1 MGRRKPTSNS
11 NKEHDD
17 MIETSIQS
25 TADRTNRVSSD
36 TAGTG
41 GDGGS
46 GIGTFLKSCLNLS
59 TISTLLVCFYLYTSI
74 TSMRSL
80 IYPLE
85 GIEVINQFIVANGK
99 RAAIQY

>member
-1 MGRRKPTSNS
+1 
-11 NKEHDD
+11 

-25 TADRTNRVSSD
+25 PPDSSNRVSSD

-41 GDGGS
+41 GGGGGS

-99 RAAIQY
+99 RAVIQYHTCAHTT